1 MARGRTEVRDLDGGL
16 GYTGPDG
23 AAIYA
28 VMGVGSK
35 ALSVADQRP
44 IIVTSAND
52 VADLIGEGPLRD
64 ALVFQLTTTGG
75 TVLAMPL
82 VRSTGGSVLVAA
94 VTSGALA
101 VTAVDGYAFGQQKVR
116 LECTLG
122 GAAGVATFR
131 LIVDGVPAVAFTP
144 DSGDFALAIALTASQ
159 LGSLATGVV
168 VSATPA
174 MHTAFA
180 PTITTNAAF
189 VAGEYV
195 EFQMSSPRAAGTD
208 IAPAITK
215 LADTK
220 TLFEWIEIAGVTA
233 PATWALG
240 QTAVRL
246 LRDRGRYVGLHVQ
259 AAGPDLL
266 TGASAAVTVPAWVSA
281 LIQATV
287 PPRLMAPRLHVWPF
301 HVTMRDPFRNV
312 NRVIPSLYPA
322 VAHMAAL
329 EPWEPPDAVE
339 YGELERVIDV
349 YPETISGDNI
359 DALDDAW
366 YATLQEHEG
375 YDGWYITHPRLYGMF
390 PQSGIPGSD
399 FTGTE
404 RRRVMDTACRR
415 VNRVLKRR
423 QNGRVATGSDGRMT
437 VAERAAWAGD
447 AVRVLEDLEREGAFS
462 SPRATVVD
470 EAPGILQGGTVVAE
484 IDFIPEGKARAD
496 QGIRRILARV
506 HRDDHAGGI
515 SVPING
521 QTYDNEHMVAKGAGL
536 TSSALFDAKY
546 KAGIDIEVMN
556 NNVGSPHRWSLGGYM
571 QDDVTV
577 TLPKAEGQPF
587 MEGMEETPNGGVLGA
602 RLTLTFTYSNT
613 DQPDTTDT
621 LDVLFQS
628 VEDTVEQGKETKQ
641 QFTFKQVA
649 PAKLGDVVMM
659 KAAAAA

>member
-1 MARGRTEVRDLDGGL
+1 MADEKQPAPKPAAAKKPAVKAPVEAPEHWQRELNVTEPLHAAVMVTGGWNEASTVARDEYEAAMNRYPRRSRLMARGRTEVRDLDGGL

-94 VTSGALA
+94 ASSGALA
-101 VTAVDGYAFGQQKVR
+101 VTAVGGYAFGQQKVR

-122 GAAGVATFR
+122 GAAGTATFR

-144 DSGDFALAIALTASQ
+144 AAAAFAAAIVLTASQ
-159 LGSLATGVV
+159 LGSLATGVL
-168 VSATPA
+168 AA
-174 MHTAFA
+174 DYFA
-180 PTITTNAAF
+180 PTMTTNAAF
-189 VAGEYV
+189 VAGAYV
-195 EFQMSSPRAAGTD
+195 EFQMGEPKAAAAD

-339 YGELERVIDV
+339 YGALERVIDV
-349 YPETISGDNI
+349 YPGGHLRRQHRCARRRLVCHAPRARGLRRLVYHPS
-359 DALDDAW
+359 APLRHVSAVR
-366 YATLQEHEG
+366 
-375 YDGWYITHPRLYGMF
+375 HPR
-390 PQSGIPGSD
+390 Q
-399 FTGTE
+399 
-404 RRRVMDTACRR
+404 
-415 VNRVLKRR
+415 
-423 QNGRVATGSDGRMT
+423 
-437 VAERAAWAGD
+437 
-447 AVRVLEDLEREGAFS
+447 
-462 SPRATVVD
+462 
-470 EAPGILQGGTVVAE
+470 
-484 IDFIPEGKARAD
+484 
-496 QGIRRILARV
+496 
-506 HRDDHAGGI
+506 
-515 SVPING
+515 
-521 QTYDNEHMVAKGAGL
+521 
-536 TSSALFDAKY
+536 
-546 KAGIDIEVMN
+546 
-556 NNVGSPHRWSLGGYM
+556 
-571 QDDVTV
+571 
-577 TLPKAEGQPF
+577 
-587 MEGMEETPNGGVLGA
+587 
-602 RLTLTFTYSNT
+602 
-613 DQPDTTDT
+613 
-621 LDVLFQS
+621 
-628 VEDTVEQGKETKQ
+628 
-641 QFTFKQVA
+641 
-649 PAKLGDVVMM
+649 
-659 KAAAAA
+659 